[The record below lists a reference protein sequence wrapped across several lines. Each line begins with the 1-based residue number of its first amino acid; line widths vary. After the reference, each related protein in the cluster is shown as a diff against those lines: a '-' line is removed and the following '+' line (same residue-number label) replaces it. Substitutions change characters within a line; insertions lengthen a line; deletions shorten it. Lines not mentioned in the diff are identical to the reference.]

1 MTNDLHKEAEAI
13 TKRMELSQSDMVG
26 RRKAEQDMRAVA
38 LRYIVRAM
46 CRAVAAGF
54 TVVLSTPTYADRLRD
69 PEHAAIR

>member
-1 MTNDLHKEAEAI
+1 MMNDLHKEAEAI

-38 LRYIVRAM
+38 LRYTARAM
-46 CRAVAAGF
+46 WRAVVAGF
-54 TVVLSTPTYADRLRD
+54 TAVLATPTYADRLRD